1 MTQKALQDAVGPTG
15 MSDAVATMMGL
26 KVYSHGTTY
35 TGSPNSPTVTLTSGS
50 GTLSSVT
57 LAKCIPYQVQ
67 DGTWR
72 MRFSLTAALSSA
84 ARSVIGLSIAGVT
97 FPAQDQGVG
106 GNNAG
111 AAATT
116 YAVASASGSQVTM
129 GYPSAT
135 TDTAIFSG
143 DVALASKPTWAY

>member
-1 MTQKALQDAVGPTG
+1 MTDAE
-15 MSDAVATMMGL
+15 ATRLGL
-26 KVYSHGTTY
+26 KSYSHGVTY
-35 TGSPNSPTVTLTSGS
+35 TGSPNSPTVTLTAGG
-50 GTLSSVT
+50 GTLSSVV
-57 LAKCIPYQVQ
+57 LAKFMPYQIQ

-72 MRFSLTAALSSA
+72 MRFNLKAELSSA
-84 ARSVIGLSIAGVT
+84 ARSVTGLSIAGIT
-97 FPAQDQGVG
+97 FTAQDHGVV

-111 AAATT
+111 GIATT

-129 GYPSAT
+129 GFPSAT